1 MRISLM
7 NWNTKS
13 APLTVTLLC
22 GSLLAL
28 QGCSLAATPPVT
40 VTMKSAED
48 QAPAEAI
55 GTETKG
61 AAPETT
67 GTTPTAPTAKA
78 GGVGDFVGTITLS
91 DDAPKLAP
99 VVAMGASVPDK
110 ATCSAVEVPNES
122 LVVDPTSKGI
132 QNIFV
137 YLDKAPA
144 GAKPISAPEKQV
156 FDQKGCKF
164 IPHAMIVRTKVPLMV
179 LSDDSVAHN
188 THTFPERNSVFNQV
202 IPANMREGKILVN
215 YGSPE
220 KAPIE
225 VKCDYHNWMKAYH
238 LPLDHGFAAVTNEKG
253 EFTIKGLPAGTHNFK
268 VWHESGGVLE
278 RAYKVEIQGGDK
290 ATVKTL
296 TYAAAKFIK

>member
-1 MRISLM
+1 MRILLM
-7 NWNTKS
+7 KSNKKS
-13 APLTVTLLC
+13 ASITAALLC
-22 GSLLAL
+22 GPLLVL
-28 QGCSLAATPPVT
+28 QGCGLAATPPVS
-40 VTMKSAED
+40 VAMKSAEE
-48 QAPAEAI
+48 QTPGEAASPD
-55 GTETKG
+55 TKTTT
-61 AAPETT
+61 PDST
-67 GTTPTAPTAKA
+67 GTASTAPTAKA

-91 DDAPKLAP
+91 DEPPKLAP
-99 VVAMGASVPDK
+99 VVAMGASVQDK

-122 LVVDPTSKGI
+122 LVVDPASKGI

-137 YLDKAPA
+137 YLEKAPA

-164 IPHAMIVRTKVPLMV
+164 HPHAMIVRTKVPLMV
-179 LSDDSVAHN
+179 LSEDPVAHN

-202 IPANMREGKILVN
+202 IPANTRDGKILVN
-215 YGSPE
+215 YGSAE

-253 EFTIKGLPAGTHNFK
+253 EFTIKGLPAGTHTFK
-268 VWHESGGVLE
+268 VWHESGGALE

-296 TYAAAKFIK
+296 SYATAKFIK